1 MQDSP
6 ALSQCKE
13 EVIYRRSPRSVPPL
27 SVRDEEP
34 AVASSIPSTPSSP
47 SVHAVQYTEV
57 NLIKSSNTPQSQ
69 RNRIVALLFTILF
82 LISLLWFSV
91 FDSHQ
96 DSDVGGPELDEIDH
110 TRYIRPLIYLSL
122 VMIVLGLLSC
132 WFGLQVH
139 QEDESNTIR
148 VVRGDSDLDKIIQ
161 LEEEEEMER
170 TRTEPSLQQRMWA
183 EQALGKPTTIPTIV
197 TTVTE
202 V

>member
-1 MQDSP
+1 MQESP

-13 EVIYRRSPRSVPPL
+13 EAIYRRSPRCLPPL
-27 SVRDEEP
+27 SEEP
-34 AVASSIPSTPSSP
+34 ATAAPPPPSAPPTPSSP
-47 SVHAVQYTEV
+47 LRVQYTEV
-57 NLIKSSNTPQSQ
+57 KLIKSSNTPQSQ
-69 RNRIVALLFTILF
+69 RNRIVALMFTILF

-96 DSDVGGPELDEIDH
+96 DSDVGGPGLDEIDH

-122 VMIVLGLLSC
+122 VMVVLGLLSC

-161 LEEEEEMER
+161 LEEEEELER
-170 TRTEPSLQQRMWA
+170 ARTEPSLPQRLWA
-183 EQALGKPTTIPTIV
+183 EQALTAAASAAVPTAIV
-197 TTVTE
+197 TE
-202 V
+202 A